1 MMMSFFIATVTGL
14 LSSCGLGGGTL
25 LLIYLVQYAKMEQTV
40 AQGINLLY
48 FLPTGLLAL
57 PSHLKSG
64 FLKKEVTKPAILG
77 GLVGASL
84 GSVLAHILDVTLLQ
98 TLFSWFLLLIGVYTL
113 FQKSE

>member
-1 MMMSFFIATVTGL
+1 MMSFMVATITGL
-14 LSSCGLGGGTL
+14 LSACGLGGGTL
-25 LLIYLVQYAKMEQTV
+25 LLIYLVQCADMEQTV

-64 FLKKEVTKPAILG
+64 FLKKDVAKPAIIG

-84 GSVLAHILDVTLLQ
+84 GSILANILDVTVLQ
-98 TLFSWFLLLIGVYTL
+98 SLFSWFILLIGVYTL
-113 FQKSE
+113 FQKSK